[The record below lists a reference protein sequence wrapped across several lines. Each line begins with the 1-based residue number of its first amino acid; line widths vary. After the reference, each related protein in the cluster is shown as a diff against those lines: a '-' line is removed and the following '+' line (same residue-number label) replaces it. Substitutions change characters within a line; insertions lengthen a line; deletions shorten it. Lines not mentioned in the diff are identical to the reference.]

1 MTFNGMPSSENR
13 PPTAAT
19 NPNLNRS
26 AIPITGLLK
35 ISGSAE
41 REDKMPIHT
50 SIGIQGSVGKGGQNL
65 TTDVWVVQERLND
78 LMGPSRV
85 ELEVDGK
92 SGPLTRGKIYDF
104 QKNVLGMLRP
114 DSRVDAIGKTI
125 AALND
130 PASEMK
136 WRRMS
141 VARPAGERGDPGT
154 VPYLADMEQAF
165 EKAGMPEEFK
175 SFRRMIIDDKIPK
188 IKIFLGTIGRAEDAR
203 WGLTASEASIVFRA
217 AIGFRNQR
225 AALKLM
231 AEMGDPASKLGKV
244 IGQFGKGIGLV
255 GQLVTLI
262 EVADKFEQGD
272 YLFGLTELY
281 KYAMGKAI
289 PWAGMID
296 GLQSL
301 VESVLPK
308 SAKNSMVFKLVRA
321 CDPIGLGATAVDA
334 MSTMVIGAVE
344 LIMSGKMDNARLNRL
359 VERMKQGPTTLFAE
373 MGENLGDALF
383 ELSH

>member
-1 MTFNGMPSSENR
+1 
-13 PPTAAT
+13 
-19 NPNLNRS
+19 
-26 AIPITGLLK
+26 
-35 ISGSAE
+35 
-41 REDKMPIHT
+41 MPIHT

-104 QKNVLGMLRP
+104 QKNVLGVLRP

-154 VPYLADMEQAF
+154 VPYLADMELAF

-188 IKIFLGTIGRAEDAR
+188 IKIFLGTIGRAEDALTLVRVFVTMRR

-334 MSTMVIGAVE
+334 MSTMVLGAVE